1 MTEPLTP
8 ADSNSTNT
16 ESANPTNPTNPTN
29 VNPVDP
35 ASLGPLASLFRL
47 DGARVLVTGASRGIG
62 RAIAV
67 ACAEAGAD
75 VALAARSDDA
85 LHDVEQEVRKLGRQA
100 VLTCGDLADNGTAAR
115 LVEEAAAG
123 LGGLDI
129 LVHNAGVFQADETG
143 TSYLI
148 PFAESGSAEW
158 DPLLAVNIRAT
169 ADLCRAAHPHL
180 AASPKAAVVLV
191 SSVAGLIA
199 TPAMEAYAV
208 TKAAQLSLMR
218 SLSVG
223 WARQGI
229 RVNALCPGWVRTD
242 MSEPMQ
248 QHAPLSDWLVSHV
261 PQGRWLTSTEVAAAA
276 LFLAAPAASAV
287 TGHALVCD
295 GGVSVPDGG
304 LAGIPKPASPFAA

>member
-1 MTEPLTP
+1 VTETLSPTD
-8 ADSNSTNT
+8 ADSTDAESVNSIN
-16 ESANPTNPTNPTN
+16 SANANS
-29 VNPVDP
+29 VDP
-35 ASLGPLASLFRL
+35 AALGPLASLFRL

-85 LHDVEQEVRKLGRQA
+85 LHDAEQEVRKLGRQT
-100 VLTCGDLADNGTAAR
+100 VLTCGDLADSGTAAR
-115 LVEEAAAG
+115 LVDEAAAG

-129 LVHNAGVFQADETG
+129 LIHNASVFPADDTG
-143 TSYLI
+143 TSYLV
-148 PFAESGSAEW
+148 PFAEGSSAEW
-158 DPLLAVNIRAT
+158 DPLLAVNIGAT
-169 ADLCRAAHPHL
+169 VDLCRAAHPHL
-180 AASPKAAVVLV
+180 AASPNAAVVLV

-242 MSEPMQ
+242 MTGPMQ
-248 QHAPLSDWLVSHV
+248 QHAPLSDWLMSHV
-261 PQGRWLTSTEVAAAA
+261 PQGRWLTPAEVAAAA
-276 LFLAAPAASAV
+276 LFLAAPAASSV

-304 LAGIPKPASPFAA
+304 LAGIPKPASPFSA

>member
-1 MTEPLTP
+1 M
-8 ADSNSTNT
+8 
-16 ESANPTNPTNPTN
+16 
-29 VNPVDP
+29 
-35 ASLGPLASLFRL
+35 
-47 DGARVLVTGASRGIG
+47 VTGASRGIG

-100 VLTCGDLADNGTAAR
+100 VLTCGDLGERGTAAR
-115 LVEEAAAG
+115 LVDEAAAG

>member
-1 MTEPLTP
+1 MTAPL
-8 ADSNSTNT
+8 SST
-16 ESANPTNPTNPTN
+16 
-29 VNPVDP
+29 VP
-35 ASLGPLASLFRL
+35 ASTTPGTLASLFRL

-75 VALAARSDDA
+75 VALAARSSDA
-85 LHDVEQEVRKLGRQA
+85 LHDAESEVRKLGRQA
-100 VLTCGDLADNGTAAR
+100 VITCGDLADSGTAAR
-115 LVEEAAAG
+115 LVEEAVAG
-123 LGGLDI
+123 LGGLDV
-129 LVHNAGVFQADETG
+129 LVHNASVFPADDTG
-143 TSYLI
+143 TSHLV

-158 DPLLAVNIRAT
+158 DPLLAVNIGAT
-169 ADLCRAAHPHL
+169 VDLCRAAHPYL
-180 AASPKAAVVLV
+180 TASPTASVVLV

-242 MSEPMQ
+242 MTGPMQ
-248 QHAPLSDWLVSHV
+248 QHAPLSDWLMSHV
-261 PQGRWLTSTEVAAAA
+261 PQGRWLTPEEVAAAA
-276 LFLAAPAASAV
+276 LFLAAPAASSV

-295 GGVSVPDGG
+295 GALSVPDGG

>member
-1 MTEPLTP
+1 MTEPLSSTVV
-8 ADSNSTNT
+8 DSA
-16 ESANPTNPTNPTN
+16 SANSA
-29 VNPVDP
+29 DP
-35 ASLGPLASLFRL
+35 AALGDLASLFRL

-67 ACAEAGAD
+67 ACAEAGAN
-75 VALAARSDDA
+75 VAMAARSGDA
-85 LHDVEQEVRKLGRQA
+85 LHDAEQEVRKFGRQT
-100 VLTCGDLADNGTAAR
+100 VITCGDLADSGTAAR
-115 LVEEAAAG
+115 LVDEAAAG

-129 LVHNAGVFQADETG
+129 LIHNASVFPADDTG
-143 TSYLI
+143 TSYLV
-148 PFAESGSAEW
+148 PFAESSSAEW
-158 DPLLAVNIRAT
+158 DPLLAVNIGAT
-169 ADLCRAAHPHL
+169 VDLCRAAHPHL

-242 MSEPMQ
+242 MTEPMQ
-248 QHAPLSDWLVSHV
+248 QHAPLSDWLMSHV

-276 LFLAAPAASAV
+276 LFLAVPAASSV